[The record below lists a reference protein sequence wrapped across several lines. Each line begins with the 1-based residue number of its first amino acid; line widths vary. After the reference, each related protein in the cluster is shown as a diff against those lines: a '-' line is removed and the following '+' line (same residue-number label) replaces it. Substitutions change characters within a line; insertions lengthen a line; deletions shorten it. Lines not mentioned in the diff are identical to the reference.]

1 MESNVSKSIYLLLAE
16 IPDPE
21 IPVISIVDLG
31 IVRNVEINGDSSI
44 LVTITPTYSGCPAM
58 RLIEDEIVS
67 VLKREGYKE
76 VKIQT
81 TLTPAWTTD
90 WLSETAKQKLVD
102 YECTTRKNINR

>member
-1 MESNVSKSIYLLLAE
+1 LVELRNYELMESSVSKSVHQLLAQ

-31 IVRNVEINGDSSI
+31 IVRNVEIHSDSAI
-44 LVTITPTYSGCPAM
+44 TVTITPTYSGCPAM
-58 RLIEDEIVS
+58 RLIEDEIKS
-67 VLKREGYKE
+67 VLKKEGFKE
-76 VKIQT
+76 VHIKT

-102 YECTTRKNINR
+102 